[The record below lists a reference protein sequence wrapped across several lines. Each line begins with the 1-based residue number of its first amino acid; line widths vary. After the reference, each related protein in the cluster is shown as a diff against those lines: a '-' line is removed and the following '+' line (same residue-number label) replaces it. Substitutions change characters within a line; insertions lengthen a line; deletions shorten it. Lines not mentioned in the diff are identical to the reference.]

1 MVFGVWNRDELALC
15 RQVFRHWSG
24 LNGIIE
30 TLPSED
36 LAWEILQA
44 HNAGATTYAKLV
56 AAITTRTGEAWYFN
70 AIDCGPPVTSDRE
83 TRVEF

>member
-1 MVFGVWNRDELALC
+1 MLFGVLNRDELALC

-24 LNGIIE
+24 LIGLVE
-30 TLPSED
+30 TLSRED

-44 HNAGATTYAKLV
+44 HNAGATTYPKLV

-70 AIDCGPPVTSDRE
+70 AIDSGPPMASDSE
-83 TRVEF
+83 APVEF

>member
-1 MVFGVWNRDELALC
+1 MPYGVWNTDELALC

-30 TLPSED
+30 PSPRDD

-56 AAITTRTGEAWYFN
+56 AAITTKTGEAWYFS
-70 AIDCGPPVTSDRE
+70 AIDSGVPVASDSE
-83 TRVEF
+83 APVEF

>member
-1 MVFGVWNRDELALC
+1 MLFGVLNRDELALC

-30 TLPSED
+30 TLPCED

-56 AAITTRTGEAWYFN
+56 AAITTRTGEAWYLN
-70 AIDCGPPVTSDRE
+70 AIDSGPSIDSEAP
-83 TRVEF
+83 VEF